1 MEIENSSNSI
11 IINDDDDSQIDLDDE
26 SLEYDRAIRRFH
38 RLNCMM
44 EALREVLSEENPAR
58 ESSARVKLC
67 LGMISYLPKSQG
79 HSSNPPER
87 SAPNAPEQTSRA
99 EFIPRESLVEEAS
112 IISNGEAVGD
122 DVKDKVRSR
131 LASRIDTV
139 SKLLLQPSYS
149 QPNYG
154 SNNDDDNDDDDDEM
168 NPYAAV
174 VQGAQDLESGCA
186 AAEAAVA
193 EETAEAERV
202 NAEALRME
210 SENMTRLLKLITE
223 YKLCAQAQSDSVR
236 VSHAQAQG
244 TAAMLRMARLHN
256 ELAGDVYSPQA
267 NEALAAMHSLLRT
280 EITAQQARLQAA
292 QREYRKFKEVG
303 LGLEEIAREY
313 ARVNQAIQNK
323 RNALAQLDSNSSF
336 G

>member
-1 MEIENSSNSI
+1 ME
-11 IINDDDDSQIDLDDE
+11 IDLDDE
-26 SLEYDRAIRRFH
+26 ALEYDRAIRRFH
-38 RLNCMM
+38 RLNCLM

-67 LGMISYLPKSQG
+67 LGMISYLPKPQ
-79 HSSNPPER
+79 ER
-87 SAPNAPEQTSRA
+87 SPNSSESAPSAPEQTDRA
-99 EFIPRESLVEEAS
+99 TLIPKESLIEEAS
-112 IISNGEAVGD
+112 VISNGEPVGD

-131 LASRIDTV
+131 LASRLDTV

-149 QPNYG
+149 QQKH
-154 SNNDDDNDDDDDEM
+154 DDEEEDDEKDDDDDV
-168 NPYAAV
+168 NPYTAV

-193 EETAEAERV
+193 EETAEAERI

-244 TAAMLRMARLHN
+244 AAAMLRMARLRD
-256 ELAGDVYSPQA
+256 ELAGDVYSPRA
-267 NEALAAMHSLLRT
+267 NEALGAMHSLLRT